1 VWYLEGGPYAS
12 DHEIFRPGMMHDN
25 RRSALLRLQQESGSQ
40 THPDILFRL
49 KQSKQLGLVLQARM
63 LVPIAPA

>member
-1 VWYLEGGPYAS
+1 
-12 DHEIFRPGMMHDN
+12 MMHDN

-49 KQSKQLGLVLQARM
+49 KQSKQSGLVLQVLM